1 MGERRRPSSKLKI
14 SRRRIVSSGDYGDF
28 VVSNS
33 RRESFRSCTNNTLE
47 SPCQLFPKEVK
58 YPKPHR
64 TKLHQTNK
72 HEQGTQI
79 LNSWAF
85 NFLLH
90 FLHLSSSAT
99 TTWEVLSQRAP
110 ITGGSYLVQVWS
122 RGHYSAGPLNN
133 LKICKIVGCKSIK
146 GRIRI
151 SRARPI
157 VDRLATDCSDYGFY
171 ACWRKSSCLF
181 PLPKPT
187 FKMLTVNV
195 RK

>member
-72 HEQGTQI
+72 HEQGTHI
-79 LNSWAF
+79 LNSGAF

-90 FLHLSSSAT
+90 FLPLFFSDYNVRSFVT
-99 TTWEVLSQRAP
+99 TS
-110 ITGGSYLVQVWS
+110 
-122 RGHYSAGPLNN
+122 
-133 LKICKIVGCKSIK
+133 
-146 GRIRI
+146 
-151 SRARPI
+151 
-157 VDRLATDCSDYGFY
+157 SDYGRFLSGTSLVTG
-171 ACWRKSSCLF
+171 ALLRRSSQQLENLQDCGL
-181 PLPKPT
+181 
-187 FKMLTVNV
+187 
-195 RK
+195 

>member
-33 RRESFRSCTNNTLE
+33 FRSCTNILE
-47 SPCQLFPKEVK
+47 SPCQLFRKEVK
-58 YPKPHR
+58 YPEPHR
-64 TKLHQTNK
+64 MLHQMNK
-72 HEQGTQI
+72 HEQGTHI
-79 LNSWAF
+79 LNSGAF

-90 FLHLSSSAT
+90 FLPLFFSDYNVRSFVTTSSDYGRFLSGTSLVTGALLRRSSQQF
-99 TTWEVLSQRAP
+99 E
-110 ITGGSYLVQVWS
+110 
-122 RGHYSAGPLNN
+122 N
-133 LKICKIVGCKSIK
+133 CKIVGYKSIK

-171 ACWRKSSCLF
+171 AC
-181 PLPKPT
+181 
-187 FKMLTVNV
+187 
-195 RK
+195 